1 MSGGCQGCASSQ
13 VMLMQGFEVMV
24 KRVAPE
30 IEEIVDATDHAAG
43 KQPFYSRHE

>member
-1 MSGGCQGCASSQ
+1 
-13 VMLMQGFEVMV
+13 ML

-43 KQPFYSRHE
+43 KQPFYPRHEVPL